1 MFLIFFFSIWA
12 LQLDLSRFLYNDM
25 STVLKIYRVQTLKT
39 DPNHTDSLA

>member
-1 MFLIFFFSIWA
+1 
-12 LQLDLSRFLYNDM
+12 M